1 MTVSV
6 DEVLS
11 QIGGYGKYQI
21 LMLMLVGFI
30 DFGLSSFNVM
40 IITFIA
46 GEPTWE
52 CVSNST
58 VCNITGIVDTTS
70 DDYNARCDMPR
81 SEWKFSD
88 TFTSTVTEFEL
99 VCDKSILQNVSSS
112 LFWLGW
118 LIGNLVFGHIAD
130 KIGRRKA
137 ILLGVFATSVV
148 SWVIVWPRY
157 LSVYIICRI
166 LTGVSCAG
174 ASMTSFVLLV
184 EYSGVKHRSWAGT
197 NIWYFGSVCF
207 MFLSLLAYL
216 IREWRYLMLYGACVS
231 VLVLMS
237 TWFLPESCR
246 YLLVNNRHDEA
257 VKQLEKVGR
266 WNGKPMPKV
275 ELEEP
280 KRVVHEKTDVRD
292 LFYDKNVAKVTIAS
306 WITWFVCALVYYVV
320 SYGAIYLGGN
330 IYLNF
335 FLVSLATVPSTFT
348 SIVCMNKFGR
358 RKAIV
363 GGMVISAVA
372 SVIAVSIPSNRQH
385 KGYTAGRIIM
395 AMVCKY
401 ANDVSFNTAYI
412 ISSELFPTSVRS
424 IGLGTSSAC
433 ARIGSFLAL
442 YVVWLI
448 RIHHLLP
455 YAIVVALC
463 VTAGFTCFKF
473 LPETISKPT
482 RESMEAVLEM
492 GSKNVEELPLN
503 ENETQTE
510 KRI

>member
-11 QIGGYGKYQI
+11 EIGGYGKYQI
-21 LMLMLVGFI
+21 LMLQLVGFI
-30 DFGLSSFNVM
+30 EFGISSFNVM

-58 VCNITGIVDTTS
+58 VCNITGMVDTTS

-99 VCDKSILQNVSSS
+99 VCSKSILQNVSSS

-174 ASMTSFVLLV
+174 ASMISFVLLV

-197 NIWYFGSVCF
+197 NIWYFGSACF

-231 VLVLMS
+231 VPVVMS

-257 VKQLEKVGR
+257 VKQLEKVAR
-266 WNGKPMPKV
+266 RNGKPMPKV
-275 ELEEP
+275 ELEKP
-280 KRVVHEKTDVRD
+280 KQVVHEKTDVRD

-306 WITWFVCALVYYVV
+306 WITWFCCALVYYVI

-358 RKAIV
+358 RKAIA

-401 ANDVSFNTAYI
+401 AILVSFNAVYI

-455 YAIVVALC
+455 YAIIVVLC
-463 VTAGFTCFKF
+463 VVTGFICFKF
-473 LPETISKPT
+473 LPETVSKPT

-492 GSKNVEELPLN
+492 GTKNVEELPLN

-510 KRI
+510 QRI